1 MRIRDDPRPQVAIR
15 AFHTVIREL
24 RGVMTVGVEQHAF
37 LVFQLAQIRG
47 WSPADLRHLSRAEW
61 AALVGPQIARVT
73 QPLSITRQGT
83 LFVAVTT
90 NGWMTELSLM
100 EPELLRRLNQRTG
113 RLQIRKI
120 RWQIRRD

>member
-1 MRIRDDPRPQVAIR
+1 MSAPKKRKPQKLGDVVSGVLTQAGLSDRVAQ
-15 AFHTVIREL
+15 AAVIPD
-24 RGVMTVGVEQHAF
+24 
-37 LVFQLAQIRG
+37 
-47 WSPADLRHLSRAEW
+47 WP
-61 AALVGPQIARVT
+61 ALVGPQIARVT
-73 QPLSITRQGT
+73 QPLSVTRQGT

>member
-1 MRIRDDPRPQVAIR
+1 MSAPKKRKPQKLGDVVSGVLTKAGLSDRVAQ
-15 AFHTVIREL
+15 AAVIPD
-24 RGVMTVGVEQHAF
+24 
-37 LVFQLAQIRG
+37 
-47 WSPADLRHLSRAEW
+47 WP
-61 AALVGPQIARVT
+61 ALVGPQIARVT
-73 QPLSITRQGT
+73 QPLSVTRQGT

-90 NGWMTELSLM
+90 NGWMTELSMM

>member
-1 MRIRDDPRPQVAIR
+1 LSAPKKRTPQKLGDVVSGVLTKAGLSDRVAQ
-15 AFHTVIREL
+15 AAVIPD
-24 RGVMTVGVEQHAF
+24 
-37 LVFQLAQIRG
+37 
-47 WSPADLRHLSRAEW
+47 WP
-61 AALVGPQIARVT
+61 ALVGPQIARVT
-73 QPLSITRQGT
+73 EPLSVTRQGT

>member
-1 MRIRDDPRPQVAIR
+1 MSAPKKRRPQKLGDVVSGVLTQAGLSDRVAQ
-15 AFHTVIREL
+15 AAVI
-24 RGVMTVGVEQHAF
+24 
-37 LVFQLAQIRG
+37 
-47 WSPADLRHLSRAEW
+47 PEW

>member
-1 MRIRDDPRPQVAIR
+1 MSAPKKRKPHKLGDVVSGVLTKAGLSDRVAQ
-15 AFHTVIREL
+15 AAVIPDWP
-24 RGVMTVGVEQHAF
+24 G
-37 LVFQLAQIRG
+37 
-47 WSPADLRHLSRAEW
+47 
-61 AALVGPQIARVT
+61 LVGPQIARVT
-73 QPLSITRQGT
+73 QPLSVTRQGT

>member
-1 MRIRDDPRPQVAIR
+1 MKAPRKRKPQKLGDVVSGVLTTAGLSDRVAQ
-15 AFHTVIREL
+15 AAVIPD
-24 RGVMTVGVEQHAF
+24 
-37 LVFQLAQIRG
+37 
-47 WSPADLRHLSRAEW
+47 WPS
-61 AALVGPQIARVT
+61 LVGPQIARVT
-73 QPLSITRQGT
+73 EPLSVTRQGT

-120 RWQIRRD
+120 RWQIRRA